1 MYGIYKH
8 RRRCAS
14 FVSTH
19 VCVHM
24 YNIHTHMCV
33 HMYNI
38 HTCVCTCVQYTHTCL
53 YNIHTCVC
61 TYVKYTHTCVY
72 MCTIYT
78 NVHKYGIYKH
88 RQTMCKLC
96 IYTHA
101 CTLCTYVCKYVCTYV
116 CTYVQALYIHTCV
129 YMYTTYTN
137 TGGRRY
143 AVSKYELYCMQNI
156 YNMCTI

>member
-19 VCVHM
+19 V
-24 YNIHTHMCV
+24 CV

-61 TYVKYTHTCVY
+61 TYVKYTHMCVY

-88 RQTMCKLC
+88 RRTMCKLC

-101 CTLCTYVCKYVCTYV
+101 CTLCTYVCTYV
-116 CTYVQALYIHTCV
+116 CTCV
-129 YMYTTYTN
+129 YICASFVYTHMCVHVYNIYKHRRATVRRFICRIYTTY
-137 TGGRRY
+137 
-143 AVSKYELYCMQNI
+143 VQ
-156 YNMCTI
+156 YNSYIQ